1 MYYGVGYPRHRPGR
15 SLGWTAGEDSA
26 CPFVKPDSKII
37 FMTDSGPRTG
47 LILGGGGVVGVA
59 WELGVLAAITI
70 DAGWNPARATVIT
83 GTSAGSM
90 AGALTALGRDLPA
103 IVARRTAGLTLPDA
117 AAAPPGDPAT
127 SAISPELLE
136 LMRPG
141 TSTVTERARAVGRL
155 ARAAQP
161 AMDAA
166 AYRAFIGASVP
177 AEWPAGDLRLTT
189 VDCETGETV
198 LLDRDSGLDLIG
210 AVAASCAV
218 PTHFPVVEHQGRHFT
233 DGPRGPYIAALAA
246 ELGLEAIVFV
256 GLRLPFMKG
265 ADEHAEL
272 DELAARGLPVARI
285 TDGPAF
291 AAVGADLM
299 DPAAAAVATLVGHHD
314 GQAGAARVREALAAA
329 AA

>member
-1 MYYGVGYPRHRPGR
+1 MANPVPR
-15 SLGWTAGEDSA
+15 
-26 CPFVKPDSKII
+26 I
-37 FMTDSGPRTG
+37 G

-59 WELGVLAAITI
+59 WELGVLAAITT
-70 DAGWNPARATVIT
+70 DAGWNPASAVVIA

-90 AGALTALGRDLPA
+90 AGAITALGRDLPA
-103 IVARRTAGLTLPDA
+103 IAARRTAGVTMPDA
-117 AAAPPGDPAT
+117 SAGPARPAAT
-127 SAISPELLE
+127 SVISSELLD

-141 TSTVTERARAVGRL
+141 TATVTERARAVGRI

-161 AMDAA
+161 AMDEA
-166 AYRAFIGASVP
+166 AYRAFIGSSLP

-198 LLDRDSGLDLIG
+198 LLDRGSGMDLID

-218 PTHFPVVEHQGRHFT
+218 PTYFPTVQHQGRHFT

-246 ELGLEAIVFV
+246 ELGLDAIVFV
-256 GLRLPFMKG
+256 GLRLPFTAG

-272 DELAARGLPVARI
+272 DTLAARGMPVARV

-291 AAVGADLM
+291 SAAGADLM
-299 DPAAAAVATLVGHHD
+299 DPAASAVGTLIGLADGRNGASAVRRILAAVSA
-314 GQAGAARVREALAAA
+314 
-329 AA
+329 

>member
-1 MYYGVGYPRHRPGR
+1 V
-15 SLGWTAGEDSA
+15 E
-26 CPFVKPDSKII
+26 PDSRID
-37 FMTDSGPRTG
+37 FVTDSGLRVG

-59 WELGVLAAITI
+59 WELGVLAAITT
-70 DAGWNPARATVIT
+70 DAGWNPAGATVIT

-90 AGALTALGRDLPA
+90 AGAITALGRDLPA
-103 IVARRTAGLTLPDA
+103 IVARRTANVTMPDA
-117 AAAPPGDPAT
+117 ASAPRSSAST
-127 SAISPELLE
+127 SAVSPELLD

-155 ARAAQP
+155 ARAARP

-189 VDCETGETV
+189 VDCESGETV
-198 LLDRDSGLDLIG
+198 LLGRDSGLDLID

-218 PTHFPVVEHQGRHFT
+218 PTYFPTVEHQGRYFT

-246 ELGLEAIVFV
+246 ELELNAIVFV
-256 GLRLPFMKG
+256 GLRLPFMKD
-265 ADEHAEL
+265 ADEHTEL
-272 DELAARGLPVARI
+272 DELAARGLQVARV

-299 DPAAAAVATLVGHHD
+299 DPAAAAVATLIGHDD
-314 GQAGAARVREALAAA
+314 GRSAAAGVRQAVAAA

>member
-1 MYYGVGYPRHRPGR
+1 M
-15 SLGWTAGEDSA
+15 
-26 CPFVKPDSKII
+26 II
-37 FMTDSGPRTG
+37 FMTDTVSRTG

-59 WELGVLAAITI
+59 WELGVLAAIAT
-70 DAGWNPARATVIT
+70 DAGWNPASATVIT

-90 AGALTALGRDLPA
+90 AGAITALGRDLPA
-103 IVARRTAGLTLPDA
+103 IVARRTAGLTMPDA
-117 AAAPPGDPAT
+117 SSAPPPDAPT
-127 SAISPELLE
+127 SAISPELLD

-141 TSTVTERARAVGRL
+141 SATVTERARAVGRL

-166 AYRAFIGASVP
+166 AYRAFIAASVP

-198 LLDRDSGLDLIG
+198 LLGRDSGLDLID

-218 PTHFPVVEHQGRHFT
+218 PTYFPTVEHQGRHFT

-246 ELGLEAIVFV
+246 ELGLDAIVFV

-272 DELAARGLPVARI
+272 DELAARGLPVARV

-291 AAVGADLM
+291 AAVAADLM
-299 DPAAAAVATLVGHHD
+299 DPAAAAVATLIGHHD
-314 GQAGAARVREALAAA
+314 GASGAAGVRQALAAA

>member
-1 MYYGVGYPRHRPGR
+1 MV
-15 SLGWTAGEDSA
+15 
-26 CPFVKPDSKII
+26 
-37 FMTDSGPRTG
+37 MTDSAPRTG

-59 WELGVLAAITI
+59 WELGVLAAITT
-70 DAGWNPARATVIT
+70 DAGWDPARATVIT

-90 AGALTALGRDLPA
+90 AGAITALGRDLPA
-103 IVARRTAGLTLPDA
+103 LVARRTAGLTMPDA
-117 AAAPPGDPAT
+117 PSAPPADAPTA
-127 SAISPELLE
+127 AISPELLD

-141 TSTVTERARAVGRL
+141 AATVTERARAVGRL

-161 AMDAA
+161 VTDAA
-166 AYRAFIGASVP
+166 AYRTFIASSVP

-198 LLDRDSGLDLIG
+198 LLDRSSGLDLID

-218 PTHFPVVEHQGRHFT
+218 PTYFPTVEYQGRSFT

-246 ELGLEAIVFV
+246 ELSLDALVFV
-256 GLRLPFMKG
+256 GLRLPFMQG

-272 DELAARGLPVARI
+272 DELAARGLPVARV
-285 TDGPAF
+285 TNGPAF
-291 AAVGADLM
+291 AAVAADLM
-299 DPAAAAVATLVGHHD
+299 DPAAAKVATLIGQAD
-314 GQAGAARVREALAAA
+314 GQNGAAGVRQALAAA

>member
-1 MYYGVGYPRHRPGR
+1 
-15 SLGWTAGEDSA
+15 
-26 CPFVKPDSKII
+26 VKSNSRII
-37 FMTDSGPRTG
+37 FMTDSASRTG

-59 WELGVLAAITI
+59 WELGVLAAIAT
-70 DAGWNPARATVIT
+70 DAGWNPASATVIT

-90 AGALTALGRDLPA
+90 AGAITALGRDLPA
-103 IVARRTAGLTLPDA
+103 IVARRTAGLTMPDA
-117 AAAPPGDPAT
+117 SAAPPADAPT
-127 SAISPELLE
+127 SAIAPELLD

-141 TSTVTERARAVGRL
+141 RSTVTERARAVGRL

-166 AYRAFIGASVP
+166 AYRAFIASSVP

-198 LLDRDSGLDLIG
+198 LLDRGSGLDLID

-218 PTHFPVVEHQGRHFT
+218 PAYFPTVEHRGRHFT

-246 ELGLEAIVFV
+246 ELGLDAIVFV

-272 DELAARGLPVARI
+272 DELAARGLPVARV

-291 AAVGADLM
+291 AAVAADLM
-299 DPAAAAVATLVGHHD
+299 NPAVAAVATLIGHHD
-314 GQAGAARVREALAAA
+314 GRNGAARVRQALAAA

>member
-1 MYYGVGYPRHRPGR
+1 VESNSRI
-15 SLGWTAGEDSA
+15 D
-26 CPFVKPDSKII
+26 FV
-37 FMTDSGPRTG
+37 TNSGLRVG

-59 WELGVLAAITI
+59 WELGVLAAITA
-70 DAGWNPARATVIT
+70 DAGWNPATATVIT

-90 AGALTALGRDLPA
+90 AGAITALGRDLPA
-103 IVARRTAGLTLPDA
+103 IVARRTANVTMPDA
-117 AAAPPGDPAT
+117 ASAPRSSAST
-127 SAISPELLE
+127 SAVSSELLD

-141 TSTVTERARAVGRL
+141 TPTVTERARAVGRL
-155 ARAAQP
+155 ARAARP

-166 AYRAFIGASVP
+166 AYREFIGASVP

-189 VDCETGETV
+189 VDCESGETV
-198 LLDRDSGLDLIG
+198 LLGRDSGLDLID

-218 PTHFPVVEHQGRHFT
+218 PTYFPTVEHQGRHFT

-246 ELGLEAIVFV
+246 ELDLNAIVFV

-265 ADEHAEL
+265 ADEHTEL
-272 DELAARGLPVARI
+272 DKLAARGLPVARV

-291 AAVGADLM
+291 AAVAADLM
-299 DPAAAAVATLVGHHD
+299 DPAAAAVATLIGHND
-314 GQAGAARVREALAAA
+314 GRSAAAGVRQALAAA

>member
-1 MYYGVGYPRHRPGR
+1 VESNSRI
-15 SLGWTAGEDSA
+15 D
-26 CPFVKPDSKII
+26 
-37 FMTDSGPRTG
+37 FMTDSGLRVG

-59 WELGVLAAITI
+59 WELGVLAAITT
-70 DAGWNPARATVIT
+70 DAGWNPASAAVIT

-90 AGALTALGRDLPA
+90 AGAITALGRDLPA
-103 IVARRTAGLTLPDA
+103 IVARRTANVTLPDA
-117 AAAPPGDPAT
+117 SAAPPGSAST
-127 SAISPELLE
+127 SAISSDLLD

-141 TSTVTERARAVGRL
+141 TSTVTERARAVGHL
-155 ARAAQP
+155 ARAARP

-198 LLDRDSGLDLIG
+198 LLGRDSGLDLID

-218 PTHFPVVEHQGRHFT
+218 PTYFPTVEHQGRHFT

-246 ELGLEAIVFV
+246 ELDLNAIVFV

-272 DELAARGLPVARI
+272 DELAARGLPVGRV

-291 AAVGADLM
+291 AAVAADLM
-299 DPAAAAVATLVGHHD
+299 DPAAAAVATLVGHND
-314 GQAGAARVREALAAA
+314 GQGGAAGVREVLAAA
-329 AA
+329 TAG

>member
-1 MYYGVGYPRHRPGR
+1 M
-15 SLGWTAGEDSA
+15 
-26 CPFVKPDSKII
+26 I
-37 FMTDSGPRTG
+37 FMTNSASRTG

-59 WELGVLAAITI
+59 WELGVLAAIST
-70 DAGWNPARATVIT
+70 DAGWNPASATVIT

-90 AGALTALGRDLPA
+90 AGAITALGRDLPA
-103 IVARRTAGLTLPDA
+103 IVARRTAGLTMPDA
-117 AAAPPGDPAT
+117 SSAPPRAAPT
-127 SAISPELLE
+127 SAISPELLD

-141 TSTVTERARAVGRL
+141 AATVTERARAVGRL

-161 AMDAA
+161 AMDAT
-166 AYRAFIGASVP
+166 AYRAFIASSVP
-177 AEWPAGDLRLTT
+177 AEWPGGDLRLTT

-198 LLDRDSGLDLIG
+198 LLDRSSGLDLVD

-218 PTHFPVVEHQGRHFT
+218 PTYFPAVEHQGRYFT

-246 ELGLEAIVFV
+246 ELGLDAIVFV
-256 GLRLPFMKG
+256 GLRLPFMAG

-272 DELAARGLPVARI
+272 DELAARGLPVARV

-291 AAVGADLM
+291 AAVAADLM
-299 DPAAAAVATLVGHHD
+299 DPAAAAVATLIGHND
-314 GQAGAARVREALAAA
+314 GLRGAAGIRQALAAA

>member
-1 MYYGVGYPRHRPGR
+1 
-15 SLGWTAGEDSA
+15 
-26 CPFVKPDSKII
+26 
-37 FMTDSGPRTG
+37 MTDPGPRIG

-59 WELGVLAAITI
+59 WELGVLAAITT
-70 DAGWNPARATVIT
+70 DAGWNPASATVIA

-90 AGALTALGRDLPA
+90 AGAITALGRDLPA
-103 IVARRTAGLTLPDA
+103 IAARRTAGVTLPDA
-117 AAAPPGDPAT
+117 ASGPARPAST
-127 SAISPELLE
+127 SAVSPELLD
-136 LMRPG
+136 LMQPG
-141 TSTVTERARAVGRL
+141 TATVAERARAVGRL

-166 AYRAFIGASVP
+166 AYRAFIGSSLP

-198 LLDRDSGLDLIG
+198 LLGRASGLDLID

-218 PTHFPVVEHQGRHFT
+218 PAYFPTVQYQGRHFT

-256 GLRLPFMKG
+256 GLRLPFMAG

-272 DELAARGLPVARI
+272 DALAARGMPVARV

-291 AAVGADLM
+291 AAAGADLM
-299 DPAAAAVATLVGHHD
+299 DPAAVGVGTLIGLAD
-314 GQAGAARVREALAAA
+314 GRDGAGAVRQALAAA
-329 AA
+329 A

>member
-1 MYYGVGYPRHRPGR
+1 
-15 SLGWTAGEDSA
+15 
-26 CPFVKPDSKII
+26 
-37 FMTDSGPRTG
+37 MTDPGPRIG

-59 WELGVLAAITI
+59 WELGVLAAITT
-70 DAGWNPARATVIT
+70 DAGWNPASATVIA

-90 AGALTALGRDLPA
+90 AGAITALGRDLPA
-103 IVARRTAGLTLPDA
+103 IAARRTAGVTLPDA
-117 AAAPPGDPAT
+117 ASGPARPAGT
-127 SAISPELLE
+127 SAVSPELLD
-136 LMRPG
+136 LMQPG
-141 TSTVTERARAVGRL
+141 TATVAERARAVGRL

-166 AYRAFIGASVP
+166 AYRAFIGSSLP

-198 LLDRDSGLDLIG
+198 LLGRASGLDLID

-218 PTHFPVVEHQGRHFT
+218 PAYFPTVQYQGRHFT

-256 GLRLPFMKG
+256 GLRLPFMAG

-272 DELAARGLPVARI
+272 DALAARGMPVARV

-291 AAVGADLM
+291 AAAGADLM
-299 DPAAAAVATLVGHHD
+299 DPAAVGVGTLIGLAD
-314 GQAGAARVREALAAA
+314 GRDGAGAVRQALAAA
-329 AA
+329 A

>member
-1 MYYGVGYPRHRPGR
+1 M
-15 SLGWTAGEDSA
+15 
-26 CPFVKPDSKII
+26 I

-59 WELGVLAAITI
+59 WELGVLAAITT
-70 DAGWNPARATVIT
+70 DAGWDPASATVIT

-90 AGALTALGRDLPA
+90 AGAITALGRDLPA
-103 IVARRTAGLTLPDA
+103 LVARRTAGLTMPDTSS
-117 AAAPPGDPAT
+117 APPRDAPA
-127 SAISPELLE
+127 SAISPELLD

-155 ARAAQP
+155 ARAARP

-166 AYRAFIGASVP
+166 AYRAFIGSSVP

-198 LLDRDSGLDLIG
+198 LLDRGSGLDLTD

-218 PTHFPVVEHQGRHFT
+218 PAYFPTVEHQGRHFT

-246 ELGLEAIVFV
+246 ELGLDAIVFV

-272 DELAARGLPVARI
+272 DELAARGLPVARV

-291 AAVGADLM
+291 AAVAADLM
-299 DPAAAAVATLVGHHD
+299 DPGAAAVATLIGHND
-314 GQAGAARVREALAAA
+314 GRSGAAGVRQALAAA